1 MRRTKQFEA
10 TSAHIAD
17 VDGIRQQQSL
27 RAALSAFVVGVLI
40 QQREHQTE
48 LLQSGAEFSSL
59 LCSSG
64 SGDGGV
70 DGDDHES

>member
-40 QQREHQTE
+40 NQQATSP
-48 LLQSGAEFSSL
+48 SGVVNSAQFEVL
-59 LCSSG
+59 TT
-64 SGDGGV
+64 V
-70 DGDDHES
+70 VK